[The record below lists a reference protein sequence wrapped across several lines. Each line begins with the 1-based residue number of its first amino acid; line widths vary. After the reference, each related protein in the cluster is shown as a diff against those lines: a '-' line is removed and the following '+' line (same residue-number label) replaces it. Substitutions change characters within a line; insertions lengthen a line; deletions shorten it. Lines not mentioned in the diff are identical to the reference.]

1 MVNDNQRDFE
11 ILGMIGFTSMPNYH
25 LRDKNL
31 SNQAIG
37 LLSKILSLPKVW
49 DYSLKGLTAICKDGI
64 TSIRGQL
71 KELETNGY
79 LTISKYKD
87 DKGLFRY
94 KYTIYYLPR
103 SMWLKM
109 RNYPDIGFPYM
120 DNPDM
125 DNLDVDNLTQINTDN
140 KILNN
145 KDKIEK
151 EIFNLNALTKN
162 LIKKEYIDE
171 DDSSIFSYNDFFEN
185 LLSENNSYRDLLTI
199 SNYIIS
205 KVQNRKFKDE
215 ENKEIKNKFGY
226 FKSALIDNIKKLN
239 AQPDY
244 LYDEDDYD
252 WLNDDSDELE
262 L

>member
-1 MVNDNQRDFE
+1 MNDNQRDFE

-37 LLSKILSLPKVW
+37 LLSKILSLPKEW
-49 DYSLKGLTAICKDGI
+49 DYSLKGLTSICKDGI
-64 TSIRGQL
+64 TSIRNQL

-79 LTISKYKD
+79 ITISKYKD
-87 DKGLFRY
+87 EKGLFRY
-94 KYTIYYLPR
+94 KYTVYYLPR
-103 SMWLKM
+103 TMWLKM

-125 DNLDVDNLTQINTDN
+125 DNPDVDNLTQLNTKN

-145 KDKIEK
+145 KDKIDK

-162 LIKKEYIDE
+162 LIKNNYIDE
-171 DDSSIFSYNDFFEN
+171 SDSSIFSYNELFEK
-185 LLSENNSYRDLLTI
+185 LLSEDNSYRDLLTI
-199 SNYIIS
+199 SNYIVS
-205 KVQNRKFKDE
+205 KVKSRKFKDE
-215 ENKEIKNKFGY
+215 EDNEIKNKYGY
-226 FKSALIDNIKKLN
+226 FKNALIDNIN
-239 AQPDY
+239 RFNNQPDN
-244 LYDEDDYD
+244 LYEDDEYD
-252 WLNDDSDELE
+252 WLNDNSDELE